1 MGALHMIDITRDQFS
16 NLSNK
21 EKNIFLCRNFT
32 ATKRGIS
39 IRRLV
44 YGFGVNDA
52 AYSVSPEIGG
62 AQVKDPCYVDWKSAL
77 ERCYSKKY
85 HLKKPTYICVSMCDE
100 WLSFSSFRAWWLENY
115 VEDCEIDKDIIGNG
129 KVYSPDGCLFV
140 PAWLNT
146 FTLDARASRG
156 EWPIGVCFDKESGK
170 FMAQCCNPITRKNKK
185 IGRFKSPLEAHA
197 AWRARK
203 LEIAGDLRCKM
214 DDIDTRIY
222 PRIVDIINGAK

>member
-1 MGALHMIDITRDQFS
+1 MTIANWKGMGAVEKTLWLEENYPVNARSLFLRSAVHGAGINDSNYITQPRIGGKQFTCPAY
-16 NLSNK
+16 NLWQGMLN
-21 EKNIFLCRNFT
+21 R
-32 ATKRGIS
+32 
-39 IRRLV
+39 
-44 YGFGVNDA
+44 
-52 AYSVSPEIGG
+52 AYSD
-62 AQVKDPCYVDWKSAL
+62 KL
-77 ERCYSKKY
+77 HNKY
-85 HLKKPTYICVSMCDE
+85 PTYIGVTVCDE

-197 AWRARK
+197 AWRVRK

>member
-85 HLKKPTYICVSMCDE
+85 HLKKPTYIGVSMCDE
-100 WLSFSSFRAWWLENY
+100 WLVFSNFREWWLDNQVDDYEL
-115 VEDCEIDKDIIGNG
+115 DKDLLSDGMM
-129 KVYSPDGCLFV
+129 YSPDRCIYV
-140 PAWLNT
+140 PMWLNT
-146 FTLDARASRG
+146 FLSDSGSSRG
-156 EWPIGVCFDKESGK
+156 EFPVGVHFHNQSGK
-170 FMAQCCNPITRKNKK
+170 YLARVCNRGLGKRESLGLHSTPI
-185 IGRFKSPLEAHA
+185 EAHR
-197 AWRARK
+197 AWLSRK
-203 LEIAGDLRCKM
+203 IEIATEMKDEM
-214 DDIDTRIY
+214 DKIDERIY
-222 PRIVDIINGAK
+222 KNVISKINLMV